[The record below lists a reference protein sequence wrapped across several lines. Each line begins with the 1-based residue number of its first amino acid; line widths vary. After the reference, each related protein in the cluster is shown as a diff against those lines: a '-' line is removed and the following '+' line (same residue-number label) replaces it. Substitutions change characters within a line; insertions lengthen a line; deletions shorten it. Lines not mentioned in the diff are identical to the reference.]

1 MDRQSASRRA
11 AVAVAIVLAALAAW
25 LLAPRIGQLFGRRA
39 TTLSDAP
46 SAGHAMVGAMPV
58 IENDGKGASTIAG
71 LHIHRAAPGAKF
83 PPMPP
88 SDTPMRLAYSQIKE
102 QADEGDAVAQCR
114 LAYEVM
120 RCKRLPA
127 LTRTAR
133 ELAPRLSAMR
143 NGSTL
148 ASMMQGEI
156 ARDRSVCEDYSPAPG
171 DETWRL
177 MLESALNGNRSA
189 ALEYATGLWLDPRKP
204 DSDPEALA
212 AYRAYAPRLLQQAVA
227 EGDARAYQLAAMYG
241 RFESNPFG
249 VSIAPADRTQIA
261 AYYLAIVPIAEA
273 SYRTFLEKQV
283 ESLHL
288 DETAMAEAHA
298 RAGSLGLSLRPPP
311 DGEPLVGSNIVGW
324 GKWNG
329 GARCEH

>member
-1 MDRQSASRRA
+1 
-11 AVAVAIVLAALAAW
+11 
-25 LLAPRIGQLFGRRA
+25 LLAPWIGQLIGRRG
-39 TTLSDAP
+39 TTLADAR
-46 SAGHAMVGAMPV
+46 SGRHATGGRMRE
-58 IENDGKGASTIAG
+58 IENDGKGGGIVAG
-71 LHIHRAAPGAKF
+71 LHLHRAAPGTKF

-102 QADEGDAVAQCR
+102 QADEGDPVAQCR

-120 RCKRLPA
+120 RCKRLPT

-148 ASMMQGEI
+148 ASMMQDEI
-156 ARDRSVCEDYSPAPG
+156 ARDQSVCEDYSPAPG
-171 DETWRL
+171 EETWRL

-241 RFESNPFG
+241 RFQSNPFG
-249 VSIAPADRTQIA
+249 VDIAPADRAQIA
-261 AYYLAIVPIAEA
+261 AYYLAIMPIAEA

-288 DETAMAEAHA
+288 DDRARAQARA
-298 RAGSLGLSLRPPP
+298 RAGSLGLSLKPPP
-311 DGEPLVGSNIVGW
+311 DGDPIVGSNIVGW

>member
-1 MDRQSASRRA
+1 M
-11 AVAVAIVLAALAAW
+11 AIVLVAIAAW
-25 LLAPRIGQLFGRRA
+25 LLAPRIGQLIGRRG
-39 TTLSDAP
+39 TTLAEAVS
-46 SAGHAMVGAMPV
+46 GHQPTGGGMPG
-58 IENDGKGASTIAG
+58 IESDGKGGRIVAG
-71 LHIHRAAPGAKF
+71 LHLHRAAPGTKF

-102 QADEGDAVAQCR
+102 QADEGDPVAQCR

-120 RCKRLPA
+120 RCKRLPS
-127 LTRTAR
+127 LIRTAR
-133 ELAPRLSAMR
+133 ETAPRLSAMR
-143 NGSTL
+143 DGSIL
-148 ASMMQGEI
+148 ASMMQHQI

-171 DETWRL
+171 EETWRL

-241 RFESNPFG
+241 RFESNRLG
-249 VSIAPADRTQIA
+249 VRFAPANPAQVA
-261 AYYLAIVPIAEA
+261 AYYLAIMPIAEA
-273 SYRTFLEKQV
+273 SYRTLLEKQV

-288 DETAMAEAHA
+288 DDTAMAEARA

-324 GKWNG
+324 GRWNG